1 MGKSSSKSFNQ
12 SQRKLRVGE
21 LLRRK
26 LAIILSEWDFFDPIL
41 SGISLT
47 VGEVRMNTDLKKAT
61 VYVIPLGGKNT
72 DRVIELLNE
81 NRREIRRMLNKQ
93 LDLKF
98 SPGLH
103 FVADTLFDQIER
115 TDQLLK
121 REKESLEQ
129 TEYNF

>member
-72 DRVIELLNE
+72 ERVIELLNE

-103 FVADTLFDQIER
+103 FVADTLFDQIEH

-129 TEYNF
+129 TEGNF